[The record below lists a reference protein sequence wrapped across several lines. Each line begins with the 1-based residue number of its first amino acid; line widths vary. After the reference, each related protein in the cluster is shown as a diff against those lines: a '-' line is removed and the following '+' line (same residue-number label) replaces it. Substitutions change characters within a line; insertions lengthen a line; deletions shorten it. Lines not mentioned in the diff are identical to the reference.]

1 LGWVGKNLARELAP
15 LIDKGLIPDYA
26 TVIELKCN
34 LYEDVYG
41 IKFLIDVSEHGNI
54 YLLLDCDESTLD
66 EICHLLGEN
75 DVDVLQSGISYRPGS
90 NGKLYSWYLR
100 LNRET
105 NQQKLETLFR
115 IHYPILEEKYDQELT
130 AEYVELQE
138 AELHH
143 LKKENERLITSVKHL
158 ERIRDRSEQMNSS
171 LQNQVREMLHLSL
184 PNVEFIFDSV
194 DILLNEIKDYA
205 SPIHH
210 LVKLRF
216 DNNYKGKKILLLDK
230 WWELHFSTGQKDDGR
245 LYFKRHGEKLLVL
258 ISFKKSQKRD
268 IDRLKEFNA

>member
-1 LGWVGKNLARELAP
+1 
-15 LIDKGLIPDYA
+15 
-26 TVIELKCN
+26 
-34 LYEDVYG
+34 
-41 IKFLIDVSEHGNI
+41 
-54 YLLLDCDESTLD
+54 
-66 EICHLLGEN
+66 
-75 DVDVLQSGISYRPGS
+75 
-90 NGKLYSWYLR
+90 
-100 LNRET
+100 
-105 NQQKLETLFR
+105 
-115 IHYPILEEKYDQELT
+115 
-130 AEYVELQE
+130 LQE